1 MSLWSH
7 ISISFTFLI
16 WIGDINNYW
25 TYYTHCIKSRS
36 VSGRT
41 HISNRIPIF
50 GTISLHKTSTCL
62 KNPAEVYA
70 TATFLSTNQ
79 KTADQSKINAVMSW
93 TMSDMVKYKGSEL

>member
-79 KTADQSKINAVMSW
+79 KTADQSKFISLVDRSVEDQYLYR
-93 TMSDMVKYKGSEL
+93 TEI